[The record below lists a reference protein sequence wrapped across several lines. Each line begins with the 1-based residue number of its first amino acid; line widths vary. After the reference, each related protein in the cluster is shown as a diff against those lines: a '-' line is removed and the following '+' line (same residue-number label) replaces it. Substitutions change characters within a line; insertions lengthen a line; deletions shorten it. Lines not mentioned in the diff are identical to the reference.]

1 MRNVFRHPLRSSLSL
16 LGAGVAFFGLLGDA
30 RPSDAEARFDERG
43 YEIELGVKAGFV
55 SAPTAGYVSPFGL
68 GFGGRLG
75 ASFSGVYVGVS
86 VVDFLGG
93 SDGTISE
100 HSILYGGEIGYGCRI
115 HDVGGGSITIRPL
128 VGLGVAALERTDS
141 SKVDIVSTASGRT
154 ATSGQTTTVS
164 NLYVEPGL
172 SLLYA
177 NGSHFFALHAGALI
191 VPNLSYDAN
200 GAQTWVSYAAR
211 AEVGFRF

>member
-1 MRNVFRHPLRSSLSL
+1 MRNALRHPLLSL
-16 LGAGVAFFGLLGDA
+16 LAAGFASFVFLGDA
-30 RPSDAEARFDERG
+30 RPSDAEARFEERG
-43 YEIELGVKAGFV
+43 YEIELGAKAGFL
-55 SAPTAGYVSPFGL
+55 SAPTPGYVSPFGL

-93 SDGTISE
+93 SDGSIAESA
-100 HSILYGGEIGYGCRI
+100 ILYGGEIGYGFRI
-115 HDVGGGSITIRPL
+115 HDVGGGSFTIRPQ
-128 VGLGVAALERTDS
+128 VGVGVVAIQRTDS
-141 SKVDIVSTASGRT
+141 SKVDVITTASGRS

-172 SLLYA
+172 TFMYS
-177 NGSHFFALHAGALI
+177 NGGHYFALNAGATV
-191 VPNLSYDAN
+191 VPGLSYDAN
-200 GAQTWVSYAAR
+200 GAQTWITYGGR